1 MSNKN
6 TQSKQSASSSAGY
19 DPVAA
24 LQQVARA
31 MPATEN
37 MTKAQL
43 RDLRSAQRRA
53 PSQLIALVL
62 SAAEEGGGSVAGIAI
77 DATASRSNVAQAANL
92 RVGAAAARSIAR
104 RLEQQALVLASGVA
118 QRALSATTSLQAL
131 ARTPEG
137 SSYVAK
143 AAELRTVAR
152 GTKKRKAKTTPTTG
166 TTPAADAAEAPAA
179 ESTPVTTGPAPA
191 AHGVTAAAN

>member
-1 MSNKN
+1 MSKKN
-6 TQSKQSASSSAGY
+6 IQSKQSASSTAGY

-31 MPATEN
+31 MPATVP
-37 MTKAQL
+37 MTKTQL

-62 SAAEEGGGSVAGIAI
+62 SEADESDGNVAGIAI
-77 DATASRSNVAQAANL
+77 DPTTARSDVAQATNL

-118 QRALSATTSLQAL
+118 QSALSATTSLQAL
-131 ARTPEG
+131 ARTPQG

-143 AAELRTVAR
+143 AAELRTAAR
-152 GTKKRKAKTTPTTG
+152 GTKRKAKETTTTG
-166 TTPAADAAEAPAA
+166 TTPVAAAAEAPAA
-179 ESTPVTTGPAPA
+179 ETTPVTTGPAPV